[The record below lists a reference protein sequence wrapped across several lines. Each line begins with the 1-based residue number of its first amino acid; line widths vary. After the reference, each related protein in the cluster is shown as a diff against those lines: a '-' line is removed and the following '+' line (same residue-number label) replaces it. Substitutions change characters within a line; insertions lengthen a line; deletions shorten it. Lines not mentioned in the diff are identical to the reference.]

1 MEDPLTILIID
12 DEEFFLEE
20 LEKALVSWG
29 YRTFAAKRA
38 GAGLA
43 ILKENKIDIL
53 VLDIVL
59 LPDAHGLNVLREAK
73 QAFPE
78 LEVIMVSGYADE
90 TTIKKAFSEG
100 AAQFLK
106 KPFRASNIQNALLKC
121 RERILER
128 ENKGQT
134 DGGDHRSEPIAIE
147 YS

>member
-1 MEDPLTILIID
+1 VSPPPSVLVID
-12 DEEFFLEE
+12 DEELFLDE
-20 LEKALVSWG
+20 LGKALVSWG
-29 YRTFAAKRA
+29 HKTYSANRA
-38 GAGLA
+38 SAGLA

-53 VLDIVL
+53 ILDIVL

-100 AAQFLK
+100 AAEFLK
-106 KPFRASNIQNALLKC
+106 KPFRGSDIQNALLKC

-134 DGGDHRSEPIAIE
+134 DGRSQE
-147 YS
+147 